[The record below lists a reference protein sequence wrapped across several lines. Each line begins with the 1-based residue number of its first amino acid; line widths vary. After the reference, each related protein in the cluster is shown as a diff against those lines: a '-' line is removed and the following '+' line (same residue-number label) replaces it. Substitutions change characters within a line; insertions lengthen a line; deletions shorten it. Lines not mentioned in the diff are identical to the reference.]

1 MLSKMSF
8 LNKSIIKS
16 DLKRFWYLAALNT
29 LVTFFLGT
37 FIVMDRYRWGDRY
50 YGAAFGIPNDYYI
63 AMFVGMAFS
72 LLTTVAVFSYL
83 NKSEQTAFAHAF
95 PNTRKKQ
102 YISHLI
108 SAFILCASSG
118 IINTIMILIYRFN
131 DNVAKSVSPVV
142 AFKFLAV
149 YITYSALIIALTAFT
164 QMLTGS
170 SVACTVLTLCFA
182 AIPVALEGFI
192 KAFCEAHV
200 YGFEADNEFF
210 TADVFYLSM
219 VKILSWKVL
228 IYLALIAVLLL
239 AGYFLYKIRRLEC
252 YGEVCAFTETRPVF
266 IYTVALFTGM
276 ASYLY
281 FGSFYDPN
289 IFFLLPFGI
298 IGIIIAYMLSR
309 KSLNIKGVHK
319 PILVYAL
326 AVVLLFAAVKLDIT
340 GYERRVPDAGSVEY
354 VLLPGRTDYDAEGF
368 YARIS
373 ENDLDHYHFRYA
385 EPFDGR
391 ITDFA
396 EIENIVKLHSHLIE
410 DRQDSGRFIRLSY
423 KMKNGSTI
431 NRRYR
436 VDVHDDIDYL
446 KPIYDSEKYRGMM
459 VEFAN
464 GQKKDITTV
473 SLSDMR
479 LGSTLYYHKELNE
492 EQIKMLSDAFIKD
505 VLETPYEEMDGIYER
520 NNVNPTTIRFTFYVD
535 GKFEKEG
542 ATETRA
548 KRELAYGI
556 SPNYKNTIA
565 VLTNLGFYDSLP
577 TYEEV
582 AEIGVNIHT
591 LFYAE
596 DGYSTA
602 SAERAVSYV
611 TSEYRSD
618 MSYMYKITEPSE
630 IEEVYSFIDK
640 DIVIYPGE
648 EKRGHE
654 AEVFIIMKN
663 GTVLNLN
670 LFCHEKYWPAAIRNL
685 ISE

>member
-131 DNVAKSVSPVV
+131 DNVAKSISPVV

-219 VKILSWKVL
+219 AKILSWKVL

-298 IGIIIAYMLSR
+298 IGITIAYMLSR

-340 GYERRVPDAGSVEY
+340 GYEKRVPDAGSVEY

-368 YARIS
+368 YARLS
-373 ENDLDHYHFRYA
+373 ENDLDHYYFRYA
-385 EPFDGR
+385 EPFDGK

-410 DRQDSGRFIRLSY
+410 DRRDSGRFIRLSY

-436 VDVHDDIDYL
+436 VDVYDDIDYL
-446 KPIYDSEKYRGMM
+446 KPIYNSEKYRGMM
-459 VEFAN
+459 FEIAN
-464 GQKKDITTV
+464 GQERKIKIVD
-473 SLSDMR
+473 
-479 LGSTLYYHKELNE
+479 LYDERVGKLFGY
-492 EQIKMLSDAFIKD
+492 SDAAAIKVTDALIKD
-505 VLETPYEEMDGIYER
+505 LKEMPYEEIGGIF
-520 NNVNPTTIRFTFYVD
+520 NHQNVGLTTLTIAFEVD
-535 GKFEKEG
+535 GKYDN
-542 ATETRA
+542 A
-548 KRELAYGI
+548 ELKGTTALGELQYMI
-556 SPNYKNTIA
+556 TPKYKNTVA
-565 VLTNLGFYDSLP
+565 ALEELGFYETLP
-577 TYEEV
+577 KAEDV
-582 AEIGVNIHT
+582 LEIGVNINK
-591 LFYAE
+591 LYYE
-596 DGYSTA
+596 NSDYIE
-602 SAERAVSYV
+602 ERYTPRV
-611 TSEYRSD
+611 TSEYAGGGEYAYS
-618 MSYMYKITEPSE
+618 ITKLNE
-630 IEEVYSFIDK
+630 IKEIYSFLDEDIIIYPDENPGYNAEVY
-640 DIVIYPGE
+640 
-648 EKRGHE
+648 
-654 AEVFIIMKN
+654 MTMNN
-663 GTVLNLN
+663 GRKVYFLIE
-670 LFCHEKYWPAAIRNL
+670 CHEKYWPAAIRNL